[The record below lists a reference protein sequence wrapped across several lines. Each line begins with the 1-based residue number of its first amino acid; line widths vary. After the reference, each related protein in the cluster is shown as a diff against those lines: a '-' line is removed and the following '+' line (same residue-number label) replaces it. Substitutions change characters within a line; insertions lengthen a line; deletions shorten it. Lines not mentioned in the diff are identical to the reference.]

1 LDNHILAA
9 IGGKVPKKIM
19 IIDDEPDIRIYLMAA
34 LEDSGY
40 ETCTIEE
47 DEPFHKAVLAKEP
60 DLIILD
66 IMMPQRSGISMY
78 KELRRTAAFNNIP
91 IALISGMS
99 PAKDFMEEEFKR
111 LIDDDTIGPP
121 DGFVEKPV
129 KLPALME
136 LVKQL
141 LK

>member
-1 LDNHILAA
+1 M
-9 IGGKVPKKIM
+9 PKKIM
-19 IIDDEPDIRIYLMAA
+19 LIDDEPDIRIYLMTA

-47 DEPFHKAVLAKEP
+47 NEPFQKAVLAKEP
-60 DLIILD
+60 DLIVLD

-78 KELRRTAAFNNIP
+78 KELRRTAALKNIP
-91 IALISGMS
+91 IALISGLS
-99 PAKDFMEEEFKR
+99 EAKDFMEEGFEK
-111 LIDDDTIGPP
+111 LINDNTIPPP

-141 LK
+141 LE

>member
-1 LDNHILAA
+1 LA
-9 IGGKVPKKIM
+9 
-19 IIDDEPDIRIYLMAA
+19 E
-34 LEDSGY
+34 
-40 ETCTIEE
+40 
-47 DEPFHKAVLAKEP
+47 EP

-66 IMMPQRSGISMY
+66 IMMPRRSGISMY

-141 LK
+141 LE